1 MDNETVTLV
10 PGLLIMKQ
18 ALYMSIFHTIDWKLT
33 GNILSKN
40 KQGIRMMIVMK
51 RKIISEMMT
60 TYFPSV
66 LLTIITFATTFFK
79 PFFFEE
85 ASLTGGLGNLN
96 SLKSSGR
103 LPASGEHLP

>member
-60 TYFPSV
+60 TYFTTV
-66 LLTIITFATTFFK
+66 LLTM